1 MWPAVQMKCNEIW
14 HIPHRINDTKTHRI
28 KDNKSGLTED
38 AN

>member
-14 HIPHRINDTKTHRI
+14 HIPHRI